1 VLPAETAP
9 AQEVR
14 KGSITRMMAKLMS
27 MKIFDGIVGETPTE
41 LDRIVSQATTH
52 QGASTTNHFQLLA
65 AAAALRL

>member
-1 VLPAETAP
+1 
-9 AQEVR
+9 
-14 KGSITRMMAKLMS
+14 MMAKLMS